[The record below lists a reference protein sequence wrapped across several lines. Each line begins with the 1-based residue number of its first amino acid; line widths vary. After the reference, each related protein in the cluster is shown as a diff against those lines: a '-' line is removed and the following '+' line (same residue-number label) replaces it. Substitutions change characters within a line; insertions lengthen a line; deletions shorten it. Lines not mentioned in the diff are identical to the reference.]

1 MLKELIVLLSLCFS
15 FSFANSQE
23 SVTVELESPVII
35 EQSTSTN
42 NDVSTISID
51 GFNQDDGFITK
62 LDVSETELFVASQKP
77 MLYVK
82 KIKSPLNVVYK
93 KVFTSLDN
101 NGYFVVFEPNIGRN
115 LAHFAK
121 RWGNDYNK
129 NKLESIRSMVFCN
142 GWYANKVSNADPNMM
157 ALCPLHI
164 TLIHKKGVT
173 SILFIRPGRVAF
185 NSPAE
190 DIANE
195 LEQDVIRAIEE
206 ALVGY

>member
-1 MLKELIVLLSLCFS
+1 MWKWVLFFLS
-15 FSFANSQE
+15 FSSPIFAEDVIQNPVQE
-23 SVTVELESPVII
+23 TPVIQTDTSNTGFVNNSNLNST
-35 EQSTSTN
+35 EQFS
-42 NDVSTISID
+42 
-51 GFNQDDGFITK
+51 
-62 LDVSETELFVASQKP
+62 APQKP
-77 MLYVK
+77 MVYVRK
-82 KIKSPLNVVYK
+82 VKSPLNTVYK

-121 RWGNDYNK
+121 RWGDDYNK

-164 TLIHKKGVT
+164 TLIHKKGTT
-173 SILFIRPGRVAF
+173 SILFVRPGRVAV

-190 DIANE
+190 EIANE
-195 LEQDVIRAIEE
+195 LEQDVIRSIEE
-206 ALVGY
+206 ALVR

>member
-1 MLKELIVLLSLCFS
+1 MGKVGNLTRWSLVTFLCFCS
-15 FSFANSQE
+15 FVYAQDFGQKAIDMANSNSDTQK
-23 SVTVELESPVII
+23 
-35 EQSTSTN
+35 
-42 NDVSTISID
+42 
-51 GFNQDDGFITK
+51 QDDGFVTSSSI
-62 LDVSETELFVASQKP
+62 SATEEFMSKQKP

-82 KIKSPLNVVYK
+82 KIRSPLNIVYK

-115 LAHFAK
+115 LAHFSK

-142 GWYANKVSNADPNMM
+142 AWYANKVSNVDPNML

-164 TLIHKKGVT
+164 TLIHKKGMT
-173 SILFIRPGRVAF
+173 SILFVRPGRVAV

-195 LEQDVIRAIEE
+195 LEDDVIRTIEE
-206 ALVGY
+206 ALVR

>member
-1 MLKELIVLLSLCFS
+1 MLKWLIVCLSLTTQVYAQDVDTNTGS
-15 FSFANSQE
+15 MVKSE
-23 SVTVELESPVII
+23 S
-35 EQSTSTN
+35 
-42 NDVSTISID
+42 
-51 GFNQDDGFITK
+51 GFINK
-62 LDVSETELFVASQKP
+62 NSVSSTEQFMAKPKP
-77 MLYVK
+77 MVYVK

-101 NGYFVVFEPNIGRN
+101 NGYFVVFEPNIGKN

-121 RWGNDYNK
+121 RWGDDYNK

-142 GWYANKVSNADPNMM
+142 GWYANKVSNVDPNMM

-173 SILFIRPGRVAF
+173 KVLFVRPGRVAV

-190 DIANE
+190 EIANE
-195 LEQDVIRAIEE
+195 LEQDVIRSIEE
-206 ALVGY
+206 ALVR

>member
-1 MLKELIVLLSLCFS
+1 MLHPRKNSIFNTGDPMLKWLIVCLSLTTQVY
-15 FSFANSQE
+15 AQDVE
-23 SVTVELESPVII
+23 TTVES
-35 EQSTSTN
+35 
-42 NDVSTISID
+42 
-51 GFNQDDGFITK
+51 GFINK
-62 LDVSETELFVASQKP
+62 NSVSSTEQFMAKSKP
-77 MLYVK
+77 MVYVK

-101 NGYFVVFEPNIGRN
+101 NGYFVVFEPNIGKN

-121 RWGNDYNK
+121 RWGDDYNK

-173 SILFIRPGRVAF
+173 KVLFVRPGRVAV

-190 DIANE
+190 EIAIE
-195 LEQDVIRAIEE
+195 LEQDVIRSIEE
-206 ALVGY
+206 ALVK

>member
-1 MLKELIVLLSLCFS
+1 MRKWLLLSLSFS
-15 FSFANSQE
+15 FSVFAQDVIQDEGQTAPLNAGDVTNDSGFVNNSDL
-23 SVTVELESPVII
+23 SAT
-35 EQSTSTN
+35 EQFT
-42 NDVSTISID
+42 
-51 GFNQDDGFITK
+51 
-62 LDVSETELFVASQKP
+62 ASQKP

-82 KIKSPLNVVYK
+82 KIKSPLNTVYK

-121 RWGNDYNK
+121 RWGNEYNK

-142 GWYANKVSNADPNMM
+142 GWYANKISNEDPNMM
-157 ALCPLHI
+157 ALCPLHL
-164 TLIHKKGVT
+164 TLIHKQGTT
-173 SILFIRPGRVAF
+173 SILFVRPGRVAV

-195 LEQDVIRAIEE
+195 LEQDVIRSIEE
-206 ALVGY
+206 ALVR

>member
-1 MLKELIVLLSLCFS
+1 MWKWLIIYLSLVS
-15 FSFANSQE
+15 QVYAQDAAQDNAELNIESKTQNVMAEGTITPNSAVA
-23 SVTVELESPVII
+23 VTI
-35 EQSTSTN
+35 
-42 NDVSTISID
+42 
-51 GFNQDDGFITK
+51 
-62 LDVSETELFVASQKP
+62 QKP
-77 MLYVK
+77 MVYVK
-82 KIKSPLNVVYK
+82 KIKSPLNTVYK

-115 LAHFAK
+115 LAHFEK

-164 TLIHKKGVT
+164 TLIHKKGMT
-173 SILFIRPGRVAF
+173 SILFVRPGSVAV

-190 DIANE
+190 EIAIE
-195 LEQDVIRAIEE
+195 LEQDVIRSIEE
-206 ALVGY
+206 ALVR

>member
-1 MLKELIVLLSLCFS
+1 MWKWLIIYLSL
-15 FSFANSQE
+15 
-23 SVTVELESPVII
+23 
-35 EQSTSTN
+35 
-42 NDVSTISID
+42 
-51 GFNQDDGFITK
+51 
-62 LDVSETELFVASQKP
+62 ASQVYAQEATQSNAELNVEQDAQNVMAEGTITPTSDFQNNSSANNSEPAVIKQKS
-77 MLYVK
+77 MVYVK
-82 KIKSPLNVVYK
+82 KIKSPLNTVYK

-115 LAHFAK
+115 LAHFEK
-121 RWGNDYNK
+121 RWGDDYNR

-173 SILFIRPGRVAF
+173 SILFVRPGSVAV

-190 DIANE
+190 EIAIE
-195 LEQDVIRAIEE
+195 LEQDVIRSIEE
-206 ALVGY
+206 ALVR

>member
-1 MLKELIVLLSLCFS
+1 MWKWLLFFLS
-15 FSFANSQE
+15 FSSPIFAEDVIQNPDQE
-23 SVTVELESPVII
+23 TPVIQTDTSNTGFVNNSNLNST
-35 EQSTSTN
+35 EQFS
-42 NDVSTISID
+42 
-51 GFNQDDGFITK
+51 
-62 LDVSETELFVASQKP
+62 APQKP
-77 MLYVK
+77 MVYVRK
-82 KIKSPLNVVYK
+82 VKSPLNTVYK

-121 RWGNDYNK
+121 RWGDDYNK

-164 TLIHKKGVT
+164 TLIHKKGTT
-173 SILFIRPGRVAF
+173 SILFVRPGRVAV

-190 DIANE
+190 EIANE
-195 LEQDVIRAIEE
+195 LEQDVIRSIEE
-206 ALVGY
+206 ALVR